1 MKLKQVGF
9 TLLETLVT
17 LVIVT
22 FGLLGLVAL
31 IAKFSSAQM
40 ESYQRAHALL
50 IVQNIADTLRLDLLN
65 SASYVNA
72 DIPGSLGAGCSE
84 AGKGKDANLCNWAK
98 ALIGA
103 GERVGGSSIG
113 SLVGGRACIT
123 QPSANVLT
131 VEVAWQGLSA
141 TAAPGGDCG
150 KGQYGDDSFRRVVSI
165 SIFKS

>member
-1 MKLKQVGF
+1 MKLKQIGF

-31 IAKFSSAQM
+31 IAKFSSAEM

-50 IVQNIADTLRLDLLN
+50 IVQNIADTLRFDMTN

-72 DIPGSLGAGCSE
+72 EIPGSLGAGCSE
-84 AGKGKDANLCNWAK
+84 EGKGKDANLCNWAK

-103 GERVGGSSIG
+103 GEQVGASSIG
-113 SLVGGRACIT
+113 SLVGGQACIT
-123 QPSANVLT
+123 QAGNVLT
-131 VEVAWQGLSA
+131 VDVAWQGLSA
-141 TAAPGGDCG
+141 MAAPARACG
-150 KGQYGDDSFRRVVSI
+150 KGKYGDDSFRRVVSI